1 MLEKIILEVLFQE
14 PCHCISDDSEPTDNT
29 DQFKQTN
36 TARRNEET
44 GRKIESENRFS
55 ISVTAKERKVII
67 QSYLSETDYLL
78 SFISL

>member
-1 MLEKIILEVLFQE
+1 MLFQE

-29 DQFKQTN
+29 DQLKQTN

-44 GRKIESENRFS
+44 GRKSESESRFS
-55 ISVTAKERKVII
+55 ISVTAKESKVIT

-78 SFISL
+78 IFI

>member
-1 MLEKIILEVLFQE
+1 MLFQE

-29 DQFKQTN
+29 DQLKQTN

-44 GRKIESENRFS
+44 GRKSESESRFS
-55 ISVTAKERKVII
+55 ISVTAKESKVIT

>member
-29 DQFKQTN
+29 DQPNKQT

-44 GRKIESENRFS
+44 EGKLKAKIDSP
-55 ISVTAKERKVII
+55 
-67 QSYLSETDYLL
+67 YLL
-78 SFISL
+78 RRRKEK

>member
-1 MLEKIILEVLFQE
+1 MLFQE

-29 DQFKQTN
+29 DQPNKQT
-36 TARRNEET
+36 TAQRNEET

-55 ISVTAKERKVII
+55 ISVTAKESKVIT

-78 SFISL
+78 IFI

>member
-1 MLEKIILEVLFQE
+1 MLFQE

-29 DQFKQTN
+29 DQPNKQT